1 MIRKAMLLLIGLI
14 LIPTLSWSYELY
26 KNGDASMSVGLWSQV
41 WYQNI
46 SDYDHDGDG
55 TLDGTL
61 NDFMVRRIYFSVKGA
76 ATSDLSFFMH
86 YAADRIGQDDL
97 DKPSVGLG
105 SGLAVRDAWITYK
118 IHGNDLMVQAG
129 RMYIPFTRNY
139 GTTSTKALLTTEL
152 DWGQGG
158 IRSGIFYP
166 SKVGRDD
173 SVTLWGN
180 VIDDKLQYRFMVGEG
195 VEDSATNPDDDLR
208 FAGRLSL
215 NLFDPETSWFN
226 KGTYLGKKKILAIG
240 AGVDFQQDLIL
251 DGKKC
256 NYEAYTADIHLDM
269 PLNEAGDVALT
280 AEAAYITIKN
290 SVNGITWTDLASGG
304 DCDIVTAK
312 AGILFSGNIQ
322 PFAHYEKFMPD
333 ASGTDDTNVYG
344 VGCNYYIKGLG
355 NKLTAEWSVVDDYKD
370 ETVDIITVQAAFGF

>member
-1 MIRKAMLLLIGLI
+1 MIRKLLFLLIGLI
-14 LIPTLSWSYELY
+14 LIPATSWSVELY

-46 SDYDHDGDG
+46 SDYDHDADG

-61 NDFMVRRIYFSVKGA
+61 NDFMVRRIYFSVKGS

-86 YAADRIGQDDL
+86 YAGDRIGQDGL
-97 DKPSVGLG
+97 DKSGVGLG
-105 SGLAVRDAWITYK
+105 SGLAVRDAWINYK
-118 IHGNDLMVQAG
+118 IHGNDLMVQVG

-173 SVTLWGN
+173 SITLWGN
-180 VIDDKLQYRFMVGEG
+180 VLDDKLQYRFMVGEG
-195 VEDSATNPDDDLR
+195 AESATTNPDDELR

-240 AGVDFQQDLIL
+240 AGFDCQSDLML
-251 DGKKC
+251 DGKKR

-269 PLNEAGDVALT
+269 PLNENGDLALT
-280 AEAAYITIKN
+280 AEAAYIKIN
-290 SVNGITWTDLASGG
+290 HSVGSITWTDLKAGGSG
-304 DCDIVTAK
+304 DIVEAK
-312 AGILFSGNIQ
+312 AGILLAGKIQ
-322 PFAHYEKFMPD
+322 PFAHYEKIMPD
-333 ASGTDDTNVYG
+333 AHCTDDTNVYG

-355 NKLTAEWSVVDDYKD
+355 NKLTAEWTVIDDYKD
-370 ETVDIITVQAAFGF
+370 ETVDIITVQLAFGF